1 MLENLQFF
9 VLKMAMLTPEYL
21 DKYQLSQSFDRVAS
35 TYEQYAQLQQQIGN
49 NLLERLEYIKIV
61 PQKIADI
68 GAGSGRLSH
77 ALSQRYPQAQVYG
90 IDLSLKMVTTACRQA
105 PRWFSRQH
113 FACADAFQLPIADNG
128 IDLLLSNLMLQWC
141 NDIHGIFAEFT
152 RVLKPTGALLFS
164 TFGPDTLK
172 ELRHSWAIAD
182 NASHVNRFVD
192 IHELGDALL
201 QAQLTQPVLDTDWL
215 QLTYPDVKQ
224 LMKALKNIG
233 AHNITVGRPRGLMGK
248 AKFQT
253 MLSAYEQYRNAD
265 GNVPVTYEV
274 IYGHAWGRGTVKSTP
289 QTVNIPLAQLGGKRN
304 NR

>member
-1 MLENLQFF
+1 
-9 VLKMAMLTPEYL
+9 MLTPEYL

-49 NLLERLEYIKIV
+49 HLLERLEYLKIV
-61 PQKIADI
+61 PQTIADI
-68 GAGSGRLSH
+68 GAGSGRLSR
-77 ALSQRYPQAQVYG
+77 ALSQRYPQAQIYG
-90 IDLSLKMVTTACRQA
+90 IDLSLKMVKTACRQA

-113 FACADAFQLPIADNG
+113 FACADALQLPIADNC

-182 NASHVNRFVD
+182 NANHVNRFVD

-233 AHNITVGRPRGLMGK
+233 AHNITAGRPRGLTGK
-248 AKFQT
+248 AKFQA
-253 MLSAYEQYRNAD
+253 MLSAYEQYRRSD

-274 IYGHAWGRGTVKSTP
+274 IYAHAWGRGTVKSTP